1 MWLLP
6 NSARFSVGGRDQ
18 VLLSN
23 KCIKGIFTDVLLK
36 AFFKIML
43 MLHLD
48 HLAFF
53 HVGRFVVF
61 GYVLLQI
68 LAVYIKTFYK
78 RS

>member
-61 GYVLLQI
+61 GYCF
-68 LAVYIKTFYK
+68 ASDSCCVY
-78 RS
+78 